1 MTSRIVDA
9 QWVRD
14 RRADAVVIEVTNA
27 RGPASIPGARS
38 VYWKDL
44 LWDRSR
50 REFPTA
56 RELADRLHSLGAHA
70 DAPLVFAGDPPQF
83 AAYALWV
90 AAAVGIGGDL
100 RYLDGCTAA
109 WPHDGPVIGIARS
122 VGAGSRNRVGADA
135 AGQRWALDVVSEGT
149 ASRTADVS
157 RTPLPL
163 ASPRFAEVVVD
174 REQVRAAI
182 DSPTVLLDLRSPEEF
197 AGLRVSPS
205 SEPVDHGAE
214 RHGHIPGALN
224 LPAQDLLDPAGLLRP
239 ADEIAARIA
248 ELGIADADDIVAY
261 CRLSHRAAL
270 GWLVFTYLLGD
281 HRVRVYDGSW
291 TEWGSLVG
299 APVHN
304 PADTGVL
311 TS

>member
-70 DAPLVFAGDPPQF
+70 DAPLVFVGGPPQF

-90 AAAVGIGGDL
+90 ATAVGIGGDL
-100 RYLDGCTAA
+100 RYLDGGTVA
-109 WPHDGPVIGIARS
+109 WPHDGPVIGIDRS
-122 VGAGSRNRVGADA
+122 VGAGSSN
-135 AGQRWALDVVSEGT
+135 
-149 ASRTADVS
+149 

-163 ASPRFAEVVVD
+163 ASPRFAEVVVG

-239 ADEIAARIA
+239 TDEIAARIA
-248 ELGIADADDIVAY
+248 ELGIADADDIIAY

-270 GWLVFTYLLGD
+270 GWLVFTDLLGE
-281 HRVRVYDGSW
+281 HRLRVYDGSW

-299 APVHN
+299 VPVHN
-304 PADTGVL
+304 PADAGEL

>member
-9 QWVRD
+9 QWVRN
-14 RRADAVVIEVTNA
+14 RRADAVVIEVTNGH
-27 RGPASIPGARS
+27 GPAVIPGARS

-56 RELADRLHSLGAHA
+56 RELADRLHALGAHA
-70 DAPLVFAGDPPQF
+70 DAPVVFAGDPPQF

-90 AAAVGIGGDL
+90 ATAVGVGGDL
-100 RYLDGCTAA
+100 RYLDGGTAA
-109 WPHDGPVIGIARS
+109 WQHDRAEPA
-122 VGAGSRNRVGADA
+122 
-135 AGQRWALDVVSEGT
+135 
-149 ASRTADVS
+149 

-163 ASPRFAEVVVD
+163 VPHRFSEVVVG

-182 DSPTVLLDLRSPEEF
+182 DAPAVLLDLRSPEEF
-197 AGLRVSPS
+197 AGQRVSPS

-239 ADEIAARIA
+239 IDEIAARVA
-248 ELGIADADDIVAY
+248 ELDIASADDIVAY

-270 GWLVFTYLLGD
+270 GWLIFTDLLGD
-281 HRVRVYDGSW
+281 HRLRVYDGSW

-304 PADTGVL
+304 PAEAGEP